1 METGGNM
8 ARAKSSGPYTVTLFG
23 ADNCT
28 IYSDELDTLGQ
39 ARTRAREYISDP
51 EIDNAHRVE
60 VCDSND
66 ECVFDI
72 FAVAA

>member
-1 METGGNM
+1 M
-8 ARAKSSGPYTVTLFG
+8 SSAPYTVTLFS

-28 IYSDELDTLGQ
+28 IFSDELDTLAQ

-51 EIDNAHRVE
+51 EIADAHRVE
-60 VCDSND
+60 VCDSSD
-66 ECVFDI
+66 VCVFNI

>member
-1 METGGNM
+1 M
-8 ARAKSSGPYTVTLFG
+8 SPGPYTVTLFG

-28 IYSDELDTLGQ
+28 IFSDELDTLAQ

-51 EIDNAHRVE
+51 EIADAHRVE
-60 VCDSND
+60 VRDSND

>member
-1 METGGNM
+1 MSEGS
-8 ARAKSSGPYTVTLFG
+8 KSAGSASGPYTVTLFG

-28 IYSDELDTLGQ
+28 IFSDELDTLGQ
-39 ARTRAREYISDP
+39 ARTRAREYVTDP
-51 EIDNAHRVE
+51 EVPDAHRAE
-60 VCDSND
+60 VRDSND